1 MCVKAFSRNR
11 RQCHCI
17 HTSAVFHPRACL
29 RWLAAAT
36 VLAVSAGLFV
46 GGALPV
52 AVGLFTPPWDLLAH
66 ASVFTVIGVT
76 SGVASGARGWHLL
89 MFCLVGAVAV
99 GAMDEL
105 HQLRLPGRSADLNDL
120 AADAV
125 GGLLGSFLLGSA
137 YRWVDGKPWAD
148 RWRPAR

>member
-1 MCVKAFSRNR
+1 MPEPAN
-11 RQCHCI
+11 
-17 HTSAVFHPRACL
+17 ALFHPRASL
-29 RWLAAAT
+29 RWLAAAA
-36 VLAVSAGLFV
+36 VLVVSAGLFV

-76 SGVASGARGWHLL
+76 SGVASGARGWRLL
-89 MFCLVGAVAV
+89 MFCLVGSVVV

-105 HQLRLPGRSADLNDL
+105 HQLRLPGRSADWSDL

-125 GGLLGSFLLGSA
+125 GGFLGAFLLASA
-137 YRWVDGKPWAD
+137 YRWVGSLHSNRTHD
-148 RWRPAR
+148 REGR